1 MIAIKA
7 RYLKN
12 DLPVGKEYTFGSNEL
27 VKPGDVVK
35 VGNAKAVVTNVNV
48 PDQEVESFRD
58 KLKMAGKVEEE

>member
-48 PDQEVESFRD
+48 PDEEVESFRD
-58 KLKMAGKVEEE
+58 KLKMVEKVEEE